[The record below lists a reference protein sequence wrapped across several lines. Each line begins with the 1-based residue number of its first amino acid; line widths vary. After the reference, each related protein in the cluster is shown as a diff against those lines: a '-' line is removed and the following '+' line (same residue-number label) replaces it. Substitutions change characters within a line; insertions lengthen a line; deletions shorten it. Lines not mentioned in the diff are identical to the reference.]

1 MQTELLDGSPN
12 NRILIVDDNAAIHE
26 DFRKIL
32 NPKKLA
38 SSAAVDALAQSL
50 FEEAGPKLD
59 VEDLNFELSHAMQGQ
74 EALAKVKQALAE
86 SHPYA
91 VAFVD
96 VRMPPGW
103 NGVETVEKFWAL
115 DSEIEIV
122 LCTAYSDFTW
132 EEIRQRLR
140 HPDRLLILRKPFDA
154 IEVLQ
159 LAYCL
164 TKKWFLRRQA
174 SCRMQD
180 LEIMVEER
188 MKELEK
194 ARLSLKQATRQQGR

>member
-1 MQTELLDGSPN
+1 MELLDDTPN

-32 NPKKLA
+32 NPKNLA

-50 FEEAGPKLD
+50 FEEEGTKLD
-59 VEDLNFELSHAMQGQ
+59 VADLNFELHHATQGKD
-74 EALAKVKQALAE
+74 ALEMVKKALVAE
-86 SHPYA
+86 KPFA
-91 VAFVD
+91 LAFVD

-103 NGVETVEKFWAL
+103 NGVETVEKIWER
-115 DSEIEIV
+115 DTEIEIV

-140 HPDRLLILRKPFDA
+140 SPDRLLILRKPFDA

-174 SCRMQD
+174 ACRMQD

-188 MKELEK
+188 MKELEQ
-194 ARLSLKQATRQQGR
+194 ARKQLETAAARQKR

>member
-1 MQTELLDGSPN
+1 MELLDGSPN
-12 NRILIVDDNAAIHE
+12 NRILIVDDNAAIHD

-32 NPKKLA
+32 TPKNLA
-38 SSAAVDALAQSL
+38 SSAAVDALALSL
-50 FEEAGPKLD
+50 FEETGTELAMS
-59 VEDLNFELSHAMQGQ
+59 DLNFELHHAMQGQ
-74 EALAKVKQALAE
+74 QALEMTKQALAQE
-86 SHPYA
+86 KPYA
-91 VAFVD
+91 LAFVD

-103 NGVETVEKFWAL
+103 NGIETVEKIWEV
-115 DSEIEIV
+115 DSEIEVV

-132 EEIRQRLR
+132 EEISQRLR
-140 HPDRLLILRKPFDA
+140 SPDRFLILRKPFDA

-174 SCRMQD
+174 ACKMQD

-188 MKELEK
+188 VKELDAAQK
-194 ARLSLKQATRQQGR
+194 KLQAMSRQPSR

>member
-1 MQTELLDGSPN
+1 M
-12 NRILIVDDNAAIHE
+12 
-26 DFRKIL
+26 
-32 NPKKLA
+32 
-38 SSAAVDALAQSL
+38 

-86 SHPYA
+86 ESHPYA
-91 VAFVD
+91 VVLSMSAC
-96 VRMPPGW
+96 RPAG
-103 NGVETVEKFWAL
+103 TVSKRSRSSGL
-115 DSEIEIV
+115 SILRIEIV
-122 LCTAYSDFTW
+122 LCTAYSDFAW

>member
-1 MQTELLDGSPN
+1 MELLDGSPN

-32 NPKKLA
+32 NPKTLA

-50 FEEAGPKLD
+50 FEDDGTKLEVD
-59 VEDLNFELSHAMQGQ
+59 DLNFELTHAMQGQ
-74 EALAKVKQALAE
+74 EALATVKQALSANN
-86 SHPYA
+86 PYA
-91 VAFVD
+91 LAFVD

-103 NGVETVEKFWAL
+103 NGVETVEKIWEL

-132 EEIRQRLR
+132 DEIRQRLR

-188 MKELEK
+188 VKELEQAK
-194 ARLSLKQATRQQGR
+194 KSLQQASRQHGR

>member
-1 MQTELLDGSPN
+1 MELLDAVTN

-32 NPKKLA
+32 NPKTLV

-50 FEEAGPKLD
+50 FDEEGTKLD
-59 VEDLNFELSHAMQGQ
+59 VADLNFELHHATQGQ
-74 EALAKVKQALAE
+74 EALAMVQKSLQTDAPFAL
-86 SHPYA
+86 
-91 VAFVD
+91 AFVD

-103 NGVETVEKFWAL
+103 NGVETVERIWEK
-115 DSEIEIV
+115 DKEIEIV

-140 HPDRLLILRKPFDA
+140 SPDRLLILRKPFDA

-174 SCRMQD
+174 ACKMQD

-188 MKELEK
+188 MQELEQAK
-194 ARLSLKQATRQQGR
+194 KLLGSVGKLKR